1 LALPDVVVRVDL
13 HDFAIRAFSDGACH
27 ADNLQSRLEMV
38 GLTCRDTELRRLVE
52 NELTP
57 VSQGQV
63 VYRQVELCRL
73 PDDVSK
79 PDRCVPASKLG
90 SNPRLSLVIRDG
102 TVASIGA
109 GS

>member
-1 LALPDVVVRVDL
+1 
-13 HDFAIRAFSDGACH
+13 
-27 ADNLQSRLEMV
+27 MV

-73 PDDVSK
+73 PDDISK